1 MLLVQQALQAKAL
14 RDNLKALQQ
23 TQPQLTQLTHNVR
36 QGAENSYAVTTS
48 AEVDAFSGAVVGAI
62 VLSLCVV
69 QAVRSDHYGRRR
81 GGPGVASRRAFL
93 SHQGHRHW

>member
-36 QGAENSYAVTTS
+36 QGGGE
-48 AEVDAFSGAVVGAI
+48 
-62 VLSLCVV
+62 LL
-69 QAVRSDHYGRRR
+69 RRDYEC
-81 GGPGVASRRAFL
+81 
-93 SHQGHRHW
+93 